1 MWKKSET
8 DCHLWSNL
16 GTKVFW
22 LQARRELGVAGD
34 QEGGGGGAARL
45 PHPGRHPPLQEQRG
59 GLQG

>member
-1 MWKKSET
+1 MF
-8 DCHLWSNL
+8 C
-16 GTKVFW
+16 

-45 PHPGRHPPLQEQRG
+45 PHPGWHPPLQEQRG